1 MIAVTENR
9 LEARLEIRLLPE
21 KLQMLKD
28 EAARKNTSVGG
39 IVREAID
46 SYWAVSAEEKLTAV
60 RKLAELKAPVAA
72 WDKMKKEIEAEYKS
86 D

>member
-1 MIAVTENR
+1 MADNR
-9 LEARLEIRLLPE
+9 LDARLEIRLLPE

-28 EAARKNTSVGG
+28 EAAKKNTSVGG

-46 SYWAVSAEEKLTAV
+46 SYCAVSAEEKLAAV
-60 RKLAELKAPVAA
+60 KKLAELKAPVTT
-72 WDKMKKEIEAEYKS
+72 WDEMKKEIEAEYKS

>member
-1 MIAVTENR
+1 MPENR

-28 EAARKNTSVGG
+28 EAARKKTSVGG

-46 SYWAVSAEEKLTAV
+46 SYCAVSPEEKLAAV
-60 RKLAELKAPVAA
+60 RKLAGLKAPVTD
-72 WDKMKKEIEAEYKS
+72 WDKMKQEIAAEYKS

>member
-1 MIAVTENR
+1 MPEKR
-9 LEARLEIRLLPE
+9 LESRLEIRLQPE

-39 IVREAID
+39 IVREAIE
-46 SYWAVSAEEKLTAV
+46 SYCAVSAEEKLEAV
-60 RKLAELKAPVAA
+60 RKLAELKAPAA
-72 WDKMKKEIEAEYKS
+72 NWDDMKREIEAEYKS

>member
-1 MIAVTENR
+1 MVFMPVNR

-21 KLQMLKD
+21 TLQMLKD

-46 SYWAVSAEEKLTAV
+46 SYCAVPADEKLAAV

-72 WDKMKKEIEAEYKS
+72 WDKMKKEI
-86 D
+86 

>member
-1 MIAVTENR
+1 MTENR
-9 LEARLEIRLLPE
+9 LDARLEIRLHPE

-28 EAARKNTSVGG
+28 EAVKKNTSVGG

-46 SYWAVSAEEKLTAV
+46 SYCAVSAEEKLAAV
-60 RKLAELKAPVAA
+60 RKLAELKAPVTD
-72 WDKMKKEIEAEYKS
+72 WDKMKKEIEEEYKP

>member
-1 MIAVTENR
+1 MSENR
-9 LEARLEIRLLPE
+9 LDARLEIRLLPE
-21 KLQMLKD
+21 KLQILKD
-28 EAARKNTSVGG
+28 EAARRNISVGG

-46 SYWAVSAEEKLTAV
+46 SYCAVSAEEKLAAV

-72 WDKMKKEIEAEYKS
+72 WDEMKKEIEEGYKP

>member
-1 MIAVTENR
+1 MVPENR

-28 EAARKNTSVGG
+28 EAARKNSSVGE

-46 SYWAVSAEEKLTAV
+46 SYCAVSAEEKMAAV
-60 RKLAELKAPVAA
+60 KKLAELKAPVAA
-72 WDKMKKEIEAEYKS
+72 WNKMKMEIEVEYKP